1 MGPTKGEQE
10 VSVSMNDNFYPHITW
25 SVPLRNHRDPA
36 LTHVRRT
43 QGFYTWLVAKNVNT
57 SESIISLFFELLL
70 CCNLHRCSIHILLS
84 WFLLLELEWSLISN
98 NQDLGWK
105 FQQYVVKFCFFGS
118 FWSLFWARSRIAES
132 HSKQWIRINY
142 NAMIDNICVDFPVS
156 ALYNSRWSLWHCKV
170 WLTNHTPP
178 GFRL

>member
-57 SESIISLFFELLL
+57 SEPIISLFLNFCYAAICIGAQFISYYPGSYYWNWNDLSFQTTRTLAGNSSNMLSNFVSLGVFDHFSGPEVELL
-70 CCNLHRCSIHILLS
+70 NLIIKL
-84 WFLLLELEWSLISN
+84 
-98 NQDLGWK
+98 
-105 FQQYVVKFCFFGS
+105 
-118 FWSLFWARSRIAES
+118 
-132 HSKQWIRINY
+132 
-142 NAMIDNICVDFPVS
+142 
-156 ALYNSRWSLWHCKV
+156 
-170 WLTNHTPP
+170 
-178 GFRL
+178 